1 MKRAYLPLVLFGFA
15 LFVSACG
22 GGGGGG
28 NGSSSALPHAPNA
41 PQASAIVHVVIPK
54 SDSPGSSARKPAFV
68 SPSTATITV
77 GLYTVNGA
85 TPNPLPSPISVEVS
99 PSPSAG
105 CTVVSGGTSCT
116 ITVAVPVA
124 TAVVLQI
131 SSFDAS
137 GNLLGQG
144 LVGPINT
151 TLATIPT
158 QTVSIGGVP
167 ATILLSPAGL
177 AAGDDGATHTIA
189 FAVSAEDAG
198 GNTIIPPGAYP
209 NPIALSITGDTNS
222 ALSLSTSSV
231 ASPGPSNGASTV
243 TLTYNSAKA
252 ITQATITATSG
263 SSTASIPF
271 APIVFTPTSAAL
283 LVGGSMQ
290 AVTVSEAGY
299 AGAFTPSGASST
311 ATVTCVP
318 ANCTPS
324 STGGSVTLDIT
335 PGSSA
340 GSETVSIV
348 DANGGFANI
357 PVTVTTTNGGG
368 SLVGAPYKIYEYPT
382 SSGGTNYGI
391 TVGPDGQT
399 LWFVDQANA
408 SLGAIPNPSGCNST
422 TCASSEAPVPYQ
434 SAPPTN
440 LLAISAASD
449 GNLYVTDVGNNGSD
463 LGNLVQAA
471 CTPSPASCTG
481 TSYVYYDIYDDN
493 APNLTDVVGGPD
505 GNLYISA
512 ASDCCDNSAI
522 AWDPIVGCCGSYPY
536 DIYVAGQPSAIN
548 MMTFDQTGQ
557 TLWFTDQGNANV
569 GFVTGLPCEVSCYA
583 IEQPS
588 GSSYSNYGPQGG
600 AAHRPPPRGVASRMR
615 GGGAPLPRHAI
626 VRRRA
631 LCCGL
636 ESSFTGPL
644 EGIVAAP
651 DGNIY
656 VADASGSIDG
666 ISPSTWE
673 ACSGSG
679 CTFVAIGLPI
689 AGASPQNLTVGP
701 DGNVWFTDA
710 TGYVGF
716 VSLNSCKTG
725 TCKAYEYNVGGSPW
739 GITAGPDGNIWFTDS
754 STNKIG
760 KVVLQ

>member
-1 MKRAYLPLVLFGFA
+1 MKRAYLPIVLFGFA
-15 LFVSACG
+15 LFASACG
-22 GGGGGG
+22 GGGGS
-28 NGSSSALPHAPNA
+28 GSSPLPHAPNA
-41 PQASAIVHVVIPK
+41 PQTSAVIHVLIPN
-54 SDSPGSSARKPAFV
+54 SGSTGSSARKPAFI
-68 SPSTATITV
+68 SPSTATLTV

-85 TPNPLPSPISVEVS
+85 TPNPLPTPLSITIATSPDCS
-99 PSPSAG
+99 
-105 CTVVSGGTSCT
+105 TVSGGTSCT
-116 ITVAVPVA
+116 ISVPVPVA

-131 SSFDAS
+131 SNYDAN
-137 GNLLGQG
+137 GNLLGQS
-144 LVGPINT
+144 LLGPINT
-151 TLATIPT
+151 TLATIPA
-158 QTVSIGGVP
+158 QSVSVGGVP
-167 ATILLSPAGL
+167 AKILLTPAGL
-177 AAGDDGATHTIA
+177 AAGDDGSTHTIT
-189 FAVSAEDAG
+189 FAVSAEDAD
-198 GNTIIPPGAYP
+198 NNIIIPPGAYP
-209 NPIALSITGDTNS
+209 NPIALSITGDTNG
-222 ALSLSTSSV
+222 ALSLSPTSV
-231 ASPGPSNGASTV
+231 TSPGPSNGAASV

-263 SSTASIPF
+263 TSTASIPF

-311 ATVTCVP
+311 AAVSCVP
-318 ANCTPS
+318 SNCTPAS
-324 STGGSVTLDIT
+324 AGGNVTLDIA

-357 PVTVTTTNGGG
+357 PVTVTSTSGGG
-368 SLVGAPYKIYEYPT
+368 SVVGAPYKIYEYAT
-382 SSGGTNYGI
+382 NSGGKNYGI

-408 SLGAIPNPSGCNST
+408 SLGAVPNPSGCNST

-440 LLAISAASD
+440 LLAITAASD

-463 LGNLVQAA
+463 LGGLFQSS

-481 TSYVYYDIYDDN
+481 TSYIYYDIYDDN

-522 AWDPIVGCCGSYPY
+522 AWGPIAGCCNSFY
-536 DIYVAGQPSAIN
+536 DIQVAGQPSAIN
-548 MMTFDQTGQ
+548 MMTFDQSGQ
-557 TLWFTDQGNANV
+557 TLWFTDQGDANV
-569 GFVTGLPCEVSCYA
+569 GFITGLPCEVTCNA
-583 IEQPS
+583 LEQPLGTPGPTS
-588 GSSYSNYGPQGG
+588 YGPQGG

-615 GGGAPLPRHAI
+615 GGAGVPRRAI
-626 VRRRA
+626 VPRRRA

-636 ESSFTGPL
+636 ETSFTGPL

-656 VADASGSIDG
+656 VADAGGSIDG
-666 ISPSTWE
+666 ISPATWE
-673 ACSGSG
+673 SCSGSG